1 VVLAMDCR
9 ETREFMSALV
19 DNQIDDETKRKVE
32 EHIWRC
38 ATCRN
43 EFELEKKTKQIIKS
57 NIKLLPVPNELVTT
71 ILTQI
76 KLLQNGYNPHLRAI
90 EGTSTKP
97 WFEFAFTFGIVV
109 VVLTLAILL
118 TSIYENKMAQK
129 ELVAREVS
137 GLINYFDSVAK
148 GMAKPEILSG
158 DFNYLQNQLILKS
171 SFQPIVPHIPE
182 FKLVGASIN
191 TGHSPGDAQC
201 VNLLYQKDDKII
213 LFHQAPLHRASMHE
227 DVKKRILKGEW
238 IYDTIED
245 ESFAIWGT
253 KELIC
258 CVVSN
263 LSRDELERVLKQSW

>member
-1 VVLAMDCR
+1 MDCR

-19 DNQIDDETKRKVE
+19 DNQIDEQTKQKVE

-38 ATCRN
+38 ATCRT

-57 NIKLLPVPNELVTT
+57 NVKLLPVPNELVTS

-76 KLLQNGYNPHLRAI
+76 KFLQNGYNPHLKAMDAKN
-90 EGTSTKP
+90 SKP
-97 WFEFAFTFGIVV
+97 WVEVAFTFGLAIVV
-109 VVLTLAILL
+109 IALAVVFV
-118 TSIYENKMAQK
+118 SIYENKMAQK
-129 ELVAREVS
+129 ELVAKEVS
-137 GLINYFDSVAK
+137 GLINYFDSIANGV
-148 GMAKPEILSG
+148 AKPEILSG
-158 DFNYLQNQLILKS
+158 DFNYIQNQLILKS

-191 TGHSPGDAQC
+191 AGHSRGDAQC
-201 VNLLYQKDDKII
+201 VNLFYQKDGKII
-213 LFHQAPLHRASMHE
+213 LFHQTPLHRASMHE

-253 KELIC
+253 KELVC
-258 CVVSN
+258 CAVSN
-263 LSRDELERVLKQSW
+263 LPKEELERVLKQSW